1 MNEMV
6 SAALG
11 PWTNF
16 YIIVGSAAA
25 ALTGLMFVVI
35 TLVVSSERREAASIG
50 TAAFSTPSV
59 VSLVA
64 ALIVSAISVIPWHS
78 FVPFAVVVGAAGI
91 GGVAYIC
98 RLILMARRFEDYQAD
113 VEDWTWYWILPIAAY
128 GAMLV
133 AAFFVGIASYGAL
146 LAIAAA
152 VLLHLLIGIHNAW
165 DIVTYITIER
175 PEKEQYH
182 PRSGTPSLPA
192 EAEVKG
198 P

>member
-6 SAALG
+6 AATLG

-35 TLVVSSERREAASIG
+35 TLVISSERREGASVG

-64 ALIVSAISVIPWHS
+64 ALVVSAILVIPWRS
-78 FVPFAVVVGAAGI
+78 LMPLAVVVGAAGI
-91 GGVAYIC
+91 GGIAYIV
-98 RLILMARRFEDYQAD
+98 RLILLAREFENYEAD
-113 VEDWTWYWILPIAAY
+113 VEDWMWYWILPIAAY

-133 AAFFVGIASYGAL
+133 AAFFVGVASYGAL
-146 LAIAAA
+146 CAIAAA

-165 DIVTYITIER
+165 DIVTYVAIER
-175 PEKEQYH
+175 PE
-182 PRSGTPSLPA
+182 A
-192 EAEVKG
+192 ERDG
-198 P
+198 DHGR